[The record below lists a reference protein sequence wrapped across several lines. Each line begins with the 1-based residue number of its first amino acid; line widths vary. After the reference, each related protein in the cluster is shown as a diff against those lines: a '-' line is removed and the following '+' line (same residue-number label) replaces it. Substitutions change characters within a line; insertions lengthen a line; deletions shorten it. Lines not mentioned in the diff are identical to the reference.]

1 MTLAAVARDEYG
13 AFLGA
18 SAVVMEGVSD
28 PDTVEAM
35 AVREGLALA
44 RDLLGQ
50 SLRIATDCANVVR
63 HMSGQ
68 GMGLYGHIIR
78 EIKADMASF
87 MAAEVIHESR
97 NSNVDAHLLARSSI
111 YASVGKHV
119 WFLSPH
125 HGVCTSYSDS

>member
-1 MTLAAVARDEYG
+1 MALAAVARDEYG

-28 PDTVEAM
+28 PETAEAM
-35 AVREGLALA
+35 GVRDGLALA
-44 RDLLGQ
+44 RD
-50 SLRIATDCANVVR
+50 LRIATDCANVVR

-119 WFLSPH
+119 WFLSPPQ
-125 HGVCTSYSDS
+125 GVCTSYSDS

>member
-1 MTLAAVARDEYG
+1 MKINTDAVMSKNSSTMALAAVARDEYG

-28 PDTVEAM
+28 PETAEAM
-35 AVREGLALA
+35 GVRDGLALA
-44 RDLLGQ
+44 RDILGQ

-87 MAAEVIHESR
+87 KSMKAETLTSM
-97 NSNVDAHLLARSSI
+97 LI
-111 YASVGKHV
+111 Y
-119 WFLSPH
+119 
-125 HGVCTSYSDS
+125 